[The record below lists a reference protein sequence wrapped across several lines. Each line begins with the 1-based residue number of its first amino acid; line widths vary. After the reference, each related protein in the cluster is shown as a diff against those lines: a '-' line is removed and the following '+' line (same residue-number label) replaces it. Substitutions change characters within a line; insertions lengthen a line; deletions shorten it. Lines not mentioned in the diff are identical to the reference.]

1 MPVLS
6 WLTAPSHR
14 HPATCLTCLSHCA
27 NIQHGR
33 SLRARSLRTRRE
45 QHRSTTPT
53 ATTENRRSPTLPH
66 PDLPRARDLIA
77 HAHRVVALTG
87 AGISAESGVPTF
99 RDAGGLWRNYRPEEL
114 ATIGAFERDPRT
126 VWEWY
131 EWRRGFLATCEPNE
145 GHRALARFFLR
156 RGEDG
161 IVTQNVDGLHTR
173 AAIEEAGD
181 GPPGAALP
189 IEIHGAI
196 ARDRCNDCGL
206 RAEAEPLGVRN
217 VAARGTGAGEPPR
230 DDTGADEPP
239 PTDTLPRCAECGGL
253 RRPDVVLFGEMLD
266 SALLERAQ
274 TMAARADLCLVIGT
288 SAVVYPAAGIP
299 LATLHGGGRIIEV
312 NPQATDLTGAAAV
325 ALRGAAGEVLP
336 ELLR

>member
-1 MPVLS
+1 MVPEGWSAVKLDAPTRSHAPPSTPGYVGRPVYATFHAEPALS
-6 WLTAPSHR
+6 PS
-14 HPATCLTCLSHCA
+14 T
-27 NIQHGR
+27 
-33 SLRARSLRTRRE
+33 
-45 QHRSTTPT
+45 
-53 ATTENRRSPTLPH
+53 
-66 PDLPRARDLIA
+66 LPRARGLVA
-77 HAHRVVALTG
+77 RARHVVALTG

-114 ATIGAFERDPRT
+114 ATIGAFERDPGT

-131 EWRRGFLATCEPNE
+131 EWRRSFLATCKPNE
-145 GHRALARFFLR
+145 GHRALARFFLG
-156 RGEDG
+156 RGKDG

-181 GPPGAALP
+181 GPPDAALP

-206 RAEAEPLGVRN
+206 RAEAEPLAVPDE
-217 VAARGTGAGEPPR
+217 AARGAGAGEAPPR
-230 DDTGADEPP
+230 
-239 PTDTLPRCAECGGL
+239 DTLPRCAECGGL

-266 SALLERAQ
+266 GALLERAR

-312 NPQATDLTGAAAV
+312 NPQQTDLTGAAEV

-336 ELLR
+336 ELLA

>member
-1 MPVLS
+1 MGAIS
-6 WLTAPSHR
+6 QEAELT
-14 HPATCLTCLSHCA
+14 
-27 NIQHGR
+27 
-33 SLRARSLRTRRE
+33 RA
-45 QHRSTTPT
+45 
-53 ATTENRRSPTLPH
+53 
-66 PDLPRARDLIA
+66 RARDLIA
-77 HAHRVVALTG
+77 DARRIVALTG

-156 RGEDG
+156 RGEEG

-173 AAIEEAGD
+173 AALDEAGD
-181 GPPGAALP
+181 GPPDAALP

-206 RAEAEPLGVRN
+206 RAEAEPLG
-217 VAARGTGAGEPPR
+217 G
-230 DDTGADEPP
+230 DDA
-239 PTDTLPRCAECGGL
+239 LPRCAECGGM

-266 SALLERAQ
+266 SALLERAHN
-274 TMAARADLCLVIGT
+274 MAARADLCLVIGT

-299 LATLHGGGRIIEV
+299 LATLHAGGRIIEV
-312 NPQATDLTGAAAV
+312 NPQDTDLTRAAEVAV
-325 ALRGAAGEVLP
+325 RGAAGEVLP
-336 ELLR
+336 ELLA